1 MHFFPIRWAKI
12 TKHWQNTKHT
22 YLTIW
27 TEDVYRHNSI
37 FVHTSHKPCTVMVY
51 YNNLSCQ
58 NFSILPPNHFLIV
71 IVVLETFKSYTLK
84 VFIRYHG
91 SFFTTQWENSLVS
104 NVNMFFNVT
113 KVVGPGRLL
122 PQNLWLLLAGH
133 NTYTR
138 LSDFL

>member
-27 TEDVYRHNSI
+27 TEDVYQHNSI
-37 FVHTSHKPCTVMVY
+37 FVHSHKPCTVMVY

-104 NVNMFFNVT
+104 NVSMFFNEMGMGCSSLIFFPVHNLT
-113 KVVGPGRLL
+113 KKR
-122 PQNLWLLLAGH
+122 
-133 NTYTR
+133 
-138 LSDFL
+138 FLVCFGYK